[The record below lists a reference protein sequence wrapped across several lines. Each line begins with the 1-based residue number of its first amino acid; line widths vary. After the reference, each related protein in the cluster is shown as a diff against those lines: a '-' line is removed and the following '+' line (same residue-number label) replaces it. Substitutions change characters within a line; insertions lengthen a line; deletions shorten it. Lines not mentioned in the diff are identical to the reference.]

1 MKRWPLRVKVA
12 LLSAMV
18 SMIAIALFGAA
29 IVWNRYNVRVAELD
43 SELDRITAD
52 FFNAL
57 AQRETPLQWSDKP
70 EVRELFALVHHIYYV
85 EVEQPVGHL
94 VYRTANLPDTSLW
107 EQPSEATRH
116 TVKLGEKEV
125 RILGTVHGSTKL
137 RIGISMGRT
146 ERSLSDLL
154 LFYVL
159 SFPIVILVVGAGG
172 FWLARKALAPV
183 QQIADAAERIT
194 AERLGESL
202 PDVGAEDEIGR
213 LTRVLNQM
221 FARLHTSFEQMSRF
235 SADASHELKTPLT
248 IIRGELDA
256 ILRGPKLPPAL
267 EESILD
273 VLDET
278 GRLVTI
284 TEGLLLLSQ
293 ADAGKLN
300 ISMVTLSLSA
310 KLRDLTEDIEILAMP
325 RSIKV
330 ETDYATGVQVQA
342 NAHFLRQLLL
352 NLFDNA
358 IKYNHPQGQIL
369 TRLER
374 CGTQA
379 IFTISNTGA
388 GIPAAESELVFQRFH
403 RADQSRDRST
413 GGQGLGLSL
422 CREIARAHGGD
433 IRLVPA
439 EHGWTTFEVALPCA
453 DCDSSGVR

>member
-57 AQRETPLQWSDKP
+57 AQRESSPQWKDKA
-70 EVRELFALVHHIYYV
+70 EMRELFALVHHIYYV

-94 VYRTANLPDTSLW
+94 VYRTANLPDASLW
-107 EQPSEATRH
+107 ERPDGDTRATATH
-116 TVKLGEKEV
+116 GDKVV
-125 RILGTVHGSTKL
+125 RVLATVHGTTKL

-146 ERSLSDLL
+146 ERSLSELL
-154 LFYVL
+154 IFYAL
-159 SFPIVILVVGAGG
+159 SFPVVIVVVGAGG
-172 FWLARKALAPV
+172 FWLARKALYPV
-183 QQIADAAERIT
+183 QKIADAAERIT

-202 PDVGAEDEIGR
+202 PDEGTDDEIGR

-248 IIRGELDA
+248 IIRGELEA
-256 ILRGPKLPPAL
+256 ILRGPELTPQL
-267 EESILD
+267 EETILD

-278 GRLVTI
+278 SRLVTI

-300 ISMVTLSLSA
+300 IPMETLSLSA
-310 KLRDLTEDIEILAMP
+310 KLRDLTEDIEILSTP
-325 RSIKV
+325 RSIRV
-330 ETDYATGVQVQA
+330 ETDYAVGVQVQG
-342 NAHFLRQLLL
+342 NAHFLRRLLL

-358 IKYNHPQGQIL
+358 IKYNHPHGQIR

-374 CGTQA
+374 RGTQA
-379 IFTISNTGA
+379 IFTISNTGP
-388 GIPAAESELVFQRFH
+388 GIPASESELIFQRFH
-403 RADQSRDRST
+403 RADSSRDRST

-422 CREIARAHGGD
+422 SREIARAHDGD
-433 IRLVPA
+433 IRLIST
-439 EHGWTTFEVALPCA
+439 EHGWTAFELTLPCA
-453 DCDSSGVR
+453 DLVNSGVR